1 VRPPG
6 VHFGTGGLDG
16 RCLADRPDPVGA
28 LFLAAAAGH
37 LTQTKALAGYAAAR
51 GVPLAT
57 PATLVTGVQILVGG
71 LSVILGVWA
80 DLGALL
86 LAAFL
91 LPTAVLMHG
100 FWRETDPT
108 AKQMEMN
115 QFSEGRCAG
124 RGGACVLLDVPCR
137 SRADAHRPTV
147 LRRNKHFHREPAH
160 RRETR

>member
-1 VRPPG
+1 MDVILLIGRIL
-6 VHFGTGGLDG
+6 FGS
-16 RCLADRPDPVGA
+16 
-28 LFLAAAAGH
+28 LFLTAAAGH
-37 LTQTKALAGYAAAR
+37 LTQTKALAGYATSR

-57 PATLVTGVQILVGG
+57 PATLVTGVQILLGG

-108 AKQMEMN
+108 TKQMEMTHF
-115 QFSEGRCAG
+115 QKDVALAG
-124 RGGACVLLDVPCR
+124 AALAFFWVF
-137 SRADAHRPTV
+137 RADPGLT
-147 LRRNKHFHREPAH
+147 LTGPLF
-160 RRETR
+160 